1 MAVLNTPT
9 AKTKYTGSNMKNNHP
24 QSKTISEHIF
34 NGATTMAG
42 VCVTIIALFRVMK
55 VGISTY
61 ADEVLAADTCI
72 FIAAAMLAYIALRR
86 EKYTTIE
93 TIADILFFLG
103 MGIMMVVGILI
114 VYSTY

>member
-1 MAVLNTPT
+1 M
-9 AKTKYTGSNMKNNHP
+9 KMSNRQN
-24 QSKTISEHIF
+24 KTIAEHVF

-55 VGISTY
+55 MGISTY
-61 ADEVLAADTCI
+61 ADEILAADTCI
-72 FIAAAMLAYIALRR
+72 FIAAAILAYMALRR
-86 EKYTTIE
+86 ENYNIIE
-93 TIADILFFLG
+93 TIADILFFAG

>member
-1 MAVLNTPT
+1 M
-9 AKTKYTGSNMKNNHP
+9 KMSNRQN
-24 QSKTISEHIF
+24 KTIAEHVF

-55 VGISTY
+55 MGISTY

-72 FIAAAMLAYIALRR
+72 FIAAAMLAYMALRR
-86 EKYTTIE
+86 ENYNIIE
-93 TIADILFFLG
+93 TIADILFFAG

>member
-1 MAVLNTPT
+1 M
-9 AKTKYTGSNMKNNHP
+9 KTNN
-24 QSKTISEHIF
+24 QKQKTIAEHVF

-55 VGISTY
+55 MGISTY

-72 FIAAAMLAYIALRR
+72 FIAAALLSYMALR
-86 EKYTTIE
+86 KDTKTFIE
-93 TIADILFFLG
+93 NIADILFFLG
-103 MGIMMVVGILI
+103 MAIMMLVGILI

>member
-1 MAVLNTPT
+1 
-9 AKTKYTGSNMKNNHP
+9 MKMRNRQN
-24 QSKTISEHIF
+24 KTIAEHVF

-55 VGISTY
+55 MGISTY

-72 FIAAAMLAYIALRR
+72 FIAAAMLAYMALRK
-86 EKYTTIE
+86 ENYNIIE
-93 TIADILFFLG
+93 TIADILFFAG

>member
-1 MAVLNTPT
+1 
-9 AKTKYTGSNMKNNHP
+9 MKMNNR
-24 QSKTISEHIF
+24 QNKTIAEHIF

-55 VGISTY
+55 MGISTY

-72 FIAAAMLAYIALRR
+72 FIAAAMLAYMALRR
-86 EKYTTIE
+86 EKYSTIE
-93 TIADILFFLG
+93 NIADILFFLG